1 MKDLEIGDVV
11 VCWYNGYPHQHN
23 SKNYPSYPCRGIV
36 MRTTKKFVFVSSTV
50 GELKCV
56 QEGETAKGKVNS
68 FRAMRV
74 EQSRVLWEKINGRV
88 KTTIDFVI

>member
-11 VCWYNGYPHQHN
+11 VCWYAGWPHQHN

-36 MRTTKKFVFVSSTV
+36 MRTTKKFVYISSTV

-56 QEGETAKGKVNS
+56 QEGETVKGKVNM
-68 FRAMRV
+68 FRVMSVAD
-74 EQSRVLWEKINGRV
+74 SRLKFKNMSEDTDLRK
-88 KTTIDFVI
+88 DFLL